1 MNHNKAKYSLLGFTK
16 LWWKFTAILS
26 LLVTIGCQTPES
38 MSSASNSADVLNLP
52 FIKNSPNECYYLDE
66 FMPTPD
72 NMVTGKTGTL
82 SLRYYTYEQA
92 TFKDWSRSKI
102 ILSFYSN
109 DERCWSLFEEYY
121 VGEAM

>member
-1 MNHNKAKYSLLGFTK
+1 MNTVIYIKKQLGLILTLLLAAT
-16 LWWKFTAILS
+16 LS
-26 LLVTIGCQTPES
+26 QSCQTGGPMVAGGTDTS
-38 MSSASNSADVLNLP
+38 DVLTLP

-82 SLRYYTYEQA
+82 SLRYYTYQKA

-102 ILSFYSN
+102 ILSFYSS

-121 VGEAM
+121 VGEAL

>member
-1 MNHNKAKYSLLGFTK
+1 MINDLLK
-16 LWWKFTAILS
+16 LKTYLNTNLEKILS
-26 LLVTIGCQTPES
+26 SIFIFSFLAACQ
-38 MSSASNSADVLNLP
+38 SSGSISSDSADILTLP

-82 SLRYYTYEQA
+82 SLRYYTYQKA
-92 TFKDWSRSKI
+92 TFKDWSHSKI
-102 ILSFYSN
+102 ILSFYSS

-121 VGEAM
+121 VGEAL

>member
-1 MNHNKAKYSLLGFTK
+1 MVSI
-16 LWWKFTAILS
+16 ILMVS
-26 LLVTIGCQTPES
+26 SMTLSCQTGGS
-38 MSSASNSADVLNLP
+38 LSAGGNDTSDILTLP

-82 SLRYYTYEQA
+82 SLRYYTYQKA

-102 ILSFYSN
+102 ILSFYSS
-109 DERCWSLFEEYY
+109 DDRCWSLFEEYY
-121 VGEAM
+121 VGRAL

>member
-1 MNHNKAKYSLLGFTK
+1 MVSTGDKINKKFLYTK
-16 LWWKFTAILS
+16 LLAIC
-26 LLVTIGCQTPES
+26 LVMGLGQSCQT
-38 MSSASNSADVLNLP
+38 SSILTGSDTSDVLSLP

-72 NMVTGKTGTL
+72 NLVTGKTGAL
-82 SLRYYTYEQA
+82 SLRYYSYDKA

-102 ILSFYSN
+102 ILSFYSG

-121 VGEAM
+121 VGQAL

>member
-1 MNHNKAKYSLLGFTK
+1 MTNYKKAVAVMLRTVIH
-16 LWWKFTAILS
+16 KFLPLTVGIVL
-26 LLVTIGCQTPES
+26 IQGCQTGS
-38 MSSASNSADVLNLP
+38 GLSGGDTSDILSLP

-82 SLRYYTYEQA
+82 SLRYYTYDKA

-109 DERCWSLFEEYY
+109 DDRCWSLFEEYY
-121 VGEAM
+121 VGEAI